1 MMDKDAVIRITPG
14 KAEMTKLI
22 LHFLIP
28 RSRGLLQAI
37 KAFLELPYDSI
48 SPIIRTSWG
57 RLHVNGMFKV
67 AIQKSGFDI
76 HLIDLQ
82 IKTSSEGKEDSDRV
96 PLDYRCKGFIVVHLI
111 NLTKTLCNNSHLV
124 TFHRTISSHF
134 NCKDPPTS
142 NYVIGIKMAADGS
155 VECYKVRIE
164 IGRAHV

>member
-1 MMDKDAVIRITPG
+1 MMDKDAVICVTLG
-14 KAEMTKLI
+14 KAKMTKLV

-82 IKTSSEGKEDSDRV
+82 IKTSSKGKEDSDRV
-96 PLDYRCKGFIVVHLI
+96 PLDYRCEGFIVVHLV
-111 NLTKTLCNNSHLV
+111 NLTKTLHDDSCLV

-134 NCKDPPTS
+134 NRKDPLTS
-142 NYVIGIKMAADGS
+142 DYVIGINFINVHQLIS
-155 VECYKVRIE
+155 PSFF
-164 IGRAHV
+164 